1 MSGLR
6 RFQIAWRAAQD
17 IPDGAVVNLGIG
29 IPLGI
34 PNFIPDGRE
43 VVLHSENGLLGM
55 GPPAREG
62 QEDWELVNAGTR
74 ATTLLPGGSF
84 FHHADS
90 FAMIRG
96 GHIDICALGAFQIAA
111 DGSLANWN
119 LGDGKRTPAVG
130 GAMDLAAGAKKL
142 FVLTEHNA
150 KDATPKIV
158 EECELPLTGVRCV
171 DRIFTDVAVIDV
183 TPDGLSVAEHLEEL
197 SFDELQERTAA
208 PLTQADDW
216 KPLTAPDLGDG

>member
-1 MSGLR
+1 
-6 RFQIAWRAAQD
+6 
-17 IPDGAVVNLGIG
+17 
-29 IPLGI
+29 
-34 PNFIPDGRE
+34 
-43 VVLHSENGLLGM
+43 
-55 GPPAREG
+55 
-62 QEDWELVNAGTR
+62 
-74 ATTLLPGGSF
+74 
-84 FHHADS
+84 
-90 FAMIRG
+90 
-96 GHIDICALGAFQIAA
+96 
-111 DGSLANWN
+111 
-119 LGDGKRTPAVG
+119 
-130 GAMDLAAGAKKL
+130 MDLAAGAKKL

-183 TPDGLSVAEHLEEL
+183 TTDGLSVAEHLEEL